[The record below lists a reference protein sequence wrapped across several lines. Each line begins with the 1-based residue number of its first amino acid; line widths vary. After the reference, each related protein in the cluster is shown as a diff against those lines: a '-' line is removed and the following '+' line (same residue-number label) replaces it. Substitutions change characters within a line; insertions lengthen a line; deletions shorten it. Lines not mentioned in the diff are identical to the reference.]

1 MRIATPSTTSP
12 ILENTMENKQLT
24 WWQKIGYGLGDIYGG
39 GSGVVISFY
48 YLIFLTDVVRISPA
62 LAGTVILISKV
73 YDFITDPFEGVLSD
87 RTRTVLGRRRPYLLL
102 GIPLIFL
109 SFFALFYPVNFNNE
123 TARFIFVIAAYLF
136 FSTVVSIVMLNY
148 NALQSELTLN
158 YHERT
163 SLSSIRIF
171 FSTIAS
177 IVAALVPLEIVKA
190 FADVRQGYV
199 AMGIAFGIF
208 FALPFIATVITARE
222 RKEFQKPVEK
232 FNWREL
238 FIDPFRMRT
247 FVTALLMY
255 LFAFVAIDAVSSIV
269 IYYVKY
275 YLNRGS
281 EANYVTG
288 AMLVFQVLSLP
299 LYVRFSKRTSK
310 RTGFLAGALIWMVTM
325 LASFAIGPNS
335 PDLAMYIFAA
345 VVGLGTGGVVV
356 MMYAIFPDIPDVH
369 ELKTNQRREAIYS
382 SLVTLFRKFS
392 SALALFA
399 VSNAIGWAGY
409 IRPAE
414 QVVNGASK
422 LIEQP
427 QSETF
432 LLVLRLIFALLP
444 ILLLAGSIFFTRR
457 YPLTPERHARM
468 NSVLE
473 RMRSGLALNPEQEQ
487 EKTALLQE
495 LIG

>member
-1 MRIATPSTTSP
+1 MKNNP
-12 ILENTMENKQLT
+12 LNH
-24 WWQKIGYGLGDIYGG
+24 WQKIGYGLGDIYGG

-48 YLIFLTDVVRISPA
+48 YLIFLTDVIRISPT
-62 LAGTVILISKV
+62 LAGTVILISKI
-73 YDFITDPFEGVLSD
+73 YDSITDPFEGILSD
-87 RTRTVLGRRRPYLLL
+87 RTRTVLGRRRPYLLI

-109 SFFALFYPVNFNNE
+109 SFLALFYPVNYPSE

-163 SLSSIRIF
+163 SLSSTRIF
-171 FSTIAS
+171 FSTVSS
-177 IVAALVPLEIVKA
+177 IIAALIPLEIVKA
-190 FADVRQGYV
+190 FADIRQGYI
-199 AMGIAFGIF
+199 AMGIAFGAF
-208 FALPFIATVITARE
+208 YALPFIATVIAARE

-232 FNWREL
+232 FNWREA

-247 FVTALLMY
+247 FVCALLMY

-269 IYYVKY
+269 VYYVKY

-288 AMLVFQVLSLP
+288 VMLIFQVLSLP
-299 LYVRFSKRTSK
+299 LYVALSKRTGK
-310 RTGFLAGALIWMVTM
+310 RTGFLAGALIWVAAM
-325 LASFAIGPNS
+325 LTSFAIGPNS
-335 PDLAMYIFAA
+335 PFLAMYVFAA
-345 VVGLGTGGVVV
+345 VVGLGSGGVVV

-409 IRPAE
+409 VRPVE
-414 QVVNGASK
+414 KLVDGATK
-422 LIEQP
+422 LIEQT
-427 QSETF
+427 QSDIF
-432 LLVLRLIFALLP
+432 LLVLRVILALLP
-444 ILLLAGSIFFTRR
+444 IILLSGSIFFAWR
-457 YPLTPERHARM
+457 YPLSPDRHARM
-468 NSVLE
+468 DKILS
-473 RMRSGLALNPEQEQ
+473 RMRAGQALSPEQEQ
-487 EKTALLQE
+487 ERNLLMHE
-495 LIG
+495 LVE

>member
-1 MRIATPSTTSP
+1 MKN
-12 ILENTMENKQLT
+12 NTLS

-48 YLIFLTDVVRISPA
+48 YLIFLTDIVRISPA
-62 LAGTVILISKV
+62 LAGTVILISKI
-73 YDFITDPFEGVLSD
+73 YDSITDPLEGVLSD
-87 RTRTVLGRRRPYLLL
+87 RTRTALGRRRPYLLL

-109 SFFALFYPVNFNNE
+109 SFFALFYPVSYASE
-123 TARFIFVIAAYLF
+123 TARFAFVVASYLF

-163 SLSSIRIF
+163 ALSSVRIF
-171 FSTIAS
+171 FSTVSS
-177 IVAALVPLEIVKA
+177 IVAALVPLEIVKG
-190 FADVRQGYV
+190 FADVRQGYI
-199 AMGIAFGIF
+199 AMGIAFGLF
-208 FALPFIATVITARE
+208 FALPFIATVISARE
-222 RKEFQKPVEK
+222 RKEFQKPIEK
-232 FNWREL
+232 FNWRES

-247 FVTALLMY
+247 FVCALLMY
-255 LFAFVAIDAVSSIV
+255 LFVFVAIDAVSSIV
-269 IYYVKY
+269 VYYVKY

-299 LYVRFSKRTSK
+299 MYTALSRRTSK
-310 RTGFLAGALIWMVTM
+310 RTAFMVGALIWAAAM
-325 LASFAIGPNS
+325 LTSFAIGPGS
-335 PDLAMYIFAA
+335 PFLAMYIFAA
-345 VVGLGTGGVVV
+345 VVGMGTGGVVV

-369 ELKTNQRREAIYS
+369 ELKTGQRREAIYS

-409 IRPAE
+409 VRPVE
-414 QVVNGASK
+414 QAVNGATK

-427 QSETF
+427 QSDLF
-432 LLVLRLIFALLP
+432 LLVLRLILALLP
-444 ILLLAGSIFFTRR
+444 IILLMGSIFFAWR
-457 YPLTPERHARM
+457 YPLTPDRHARM
-468 NSVLE
+468 NSVLNRE
-473 RMRSGLALNPEQEQ
+473 RAGQELSPEEEQ
-487 EKTALLQE
+487 EKTLLMRE
-495 LIG
+495 LIR